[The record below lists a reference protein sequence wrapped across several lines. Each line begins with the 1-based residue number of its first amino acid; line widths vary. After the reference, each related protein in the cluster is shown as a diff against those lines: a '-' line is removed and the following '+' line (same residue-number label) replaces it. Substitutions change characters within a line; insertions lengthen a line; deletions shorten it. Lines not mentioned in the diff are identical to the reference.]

1 MGGFTQA
8 MSGDM
13 SEVVGFLKAGEVR
26 VLAVL
31 TDERVPGFEDI
42 PTAIEQGYDVTA
54 VNWRGMYVPKGI
66 SDEQFNV
73 WAEKLQAVADSA
85 EWQEAMAAN
94 GLAPFTKVGVRFP
107 ELRGHPRR
115 GNQRALQGT
124 GSDPVMASDRI
135 FGLVTLFVALAYIAG
150 ATQIQTSFLA
160 DPVGPKAFPI
170 LIGAVAALCSL
181 YMIVRP
187 DPDPDWPSARTWGAL
202 LVAVIVL
209 VAYAYALKPMGFIVP
224 TAIAAGDS
232 QLPDIP
238 ESQGRRGGGLRAV
251 AGSLHPVQIRI
262 GIEPLRLP
270 ERNGSDMELMS
281 NLALG
286 FSIALSPYT
295 LLLAVVGCFLGTIIG
310 ALPGLGPS
318 NGVAILIPLTFTLG
332 LDATSALVLMT
343 SVYYGAMYGGRISS
357 ILLNIPGDEPA
368 LMTTLDGYPMAKQ
381 GRAGD
386 ALVLSG
392 VASFVGAFL
401 ATIGLM
407 LLAPMLARVAY
418 LFGPAEYFALYLLA
432 FCTLGGMASNNQA
445 KAALAS
451 CLGLG
456 IAMIGVDSS
465 SGMPRLTGGNLHL
478 FDGIDFLVAIV
489 GLFAI
494 AEVFFFIE
502 SHGKGSSIGV
512 VLDKVRIPW
521 KDIRD
526 TKWTML
532 RASGVG
538 FIAGILPGAGASLGS
553 FLAYMS
559 EKSIAGKNGGF
570 GTGAP
575 KGVAAP
581 EAGNNA
587 AAGGALVPML
597 TLGVPGSG
605 TTAVLLALLMTLN
618 ITPGPTLFT
627 DRPEVVWGL
636 IASLLIANI
645 VLLLMNVPMV
655 KVFVKILMVPAWV
668 LLPGVT
674 MISFVGIYSLS
685 GSYFDLLLMVAF
697 GALGYILRKLDVP
710 TVPVILGILLGGN
723 MEDALRRAMVLSDG
737 DFTFLFST
745 PISIGLWIAA
755 ILGFVAPMFLRNVL
769 KKPQAI
775 TD

>member
-1 MGGFTQA
+1 M
-8 MSGDM
+8 
-13 SEVVGFLKAGEVR
+13 E
-26 VLAVL
+26 
-31 TDERVPGFEDI
+31 
-42 PTAIEQGYDVTA
+42 
-54 VNWRGMYVPKGI
+54 
-66 SDEQFNV
+66 
-73 WAEKLQAVADSA
+73 
-85 EWQEAMAAN
+85 
-94 GLAPFTKVGVRFP
+94 
-107 ELRGHPRR
+107 
-115 GNQRALQGT
+115 
-124 GSDPVMASDRI
+124 I
-135 FGLVTLFVALAYIAG
+135 FA
-150 ATQIQTSFLA
+150 
-160 DPVGPKAFPI
+160 
-170 LIGAVAALCSL
+170 
-181 YMIVRP
+181 
-187 DPDPDWPSARTWGAL
+187 
-202 LVAVIVL
+202 
-209 VAYAYALKPMGFIVP
+209 
-224 TAIAAGDS
+224 
-232 QLPDIP
+232 
-238 ESQGRRGGGLRAV
+238 
-251 AGSLHPVQIRI
+251 
-262 GIEPLRLP
+262 
-270 ERNGSDMELMS
+270 
-281 NLALG
+281 NLATG
-286 FSIALSPYT
+286 FGIALSPYT
-295 LLLAVVGCFLGTIIG
+295 LMLAVVGCFLGTIIG

-318 NGVAILIPLTFTLG
+318 NGVAILIPITFTIG

-368 LMTTLDGYPMAKQ
+368 LMTTLDGYPMAKA

-407 LLAPMLARVAY
+407 LLAPMLARVAF

-445 KAALAS
+445 KSAIAA

-456 IAMIGVDSS
+456 IAMIGVDNS
-465 SGMPRLTGGNLHL
+465 SGLPRLTGGNMHL
-478 FDGIDFLVAIV
+478 MDGIDFLVAIV

-502 SHGKGSSIGV
+502 SHGKGSAIGV
-512 VLDKVRIPW
+512 VLDKVSIPW
-521 KDIRD
+521 KNI
-526 TKWTML
+526 KECGWTMI

-538 FIAGILPGAGASLGS
+538 FVAGILPGAGASLGS

-559 EKSIAGKNGGF
+559 EKSIAGENGGF
-570 GTGAP
+570 GTGVP

-627 DRPEVVWGL
+627 ERPDVVWGL
-636 IASLLIANI
+636 IASLLIANF
-645 VLLLMNVPMV
+645 VLLAMNVPMV
-655 KVFVKILMVPAWV
+655 KVFVRVLQVPSWV

-697 GALGYILRKLDVP
+697 GALGYVLRKLDIP

-723 MEDALRRAMVLSDG
+723 MENALRRAMVLSDG
-737 DFTFLFST
+737 DPMFLFST
-745 PISIGLWIAA
+745 PIAIGLWIAA
-755 ILGFVAPMFLRNVL
+755 IAGFVAPMFLRSVL